1 MDTTCCPHY
10 TIKQEALKFRLS
22 KSHKKVLKLVNRF
35 LIHGKKKG
43 EEQAVG
49 RDGGEGL
56 DKGGGGAKE
65 ETAVNQVSQDTKEE
79 MEGEQSKKTPKPGIL
94 KHLSQFFS
102 MYCKTTV
109 IPYKNLCEV
118 FEELITSQFP
128 LFTYSLYDTF

>member
-79 MEGEQSKKTPKPGIL
+79 MEGEQSKKTPKPGIF
-94 KHLSQFFS
+94 KRFFQFFS
-102 MYCKTTV
+102 RYCKTTV
-109 IPYKNLCEV
+109 IP
-118 FEELITSQFP
+118 
-128 LFTYSLYDTF
+128 